1 MATVKWILD
10 PTHSEIQFKIRHL
23 MITNVTG
30 SFGKF
35 LAELETTD
43 ENFETAKV
51 NFSADVDSITTN
63 NEQRDAHLKSADF
76 FEVAK
81 HPKLLFVSTKIEKVS
96 GEEYTLYGDM
106 SFHGFTKNVKLKVE
120 HGGLIK
126 DPWGNTRTG
135 FTVEGKISRKDFGLV
150 WNAATEAGGVVVDD
164 EVKLHSSVEFVKEA

>member
-1 MATVKWILD
+1 MADIKWILD

-23 MITNVTG
+23 MITNVSG

-35 LAELETTD
+35 SAEVETTD
-43 ENFETAKV
+43 ENFETAKI

-76 FEVAK
+76 FEIAK
-81 HPKLLFVSTKIEKVS
+81 HPKLLFVSTKMERVT
-96 GEEYTLYGDM
+96 GEEYTLYVDI
-106 SFHGFTKNVKLKVE
+106 SFHGVTKSVKLKVE

-135 FTVEGKISRKDFGLV
+135 FTIEGKISRKDFGLV
-150 WNAATEAGGVVVDD
+150 WNAATEAGGVVVGD
-164 EVKLHSSVEFVKEA
+164 EVKLHASVEFVKEA